1 MLRGVRSVL
10 GDDGFRLALVLSTI
24 GVCVVVVVASRLATN
39 IGFAIVVLVAAAVAL
54 RVDFH
59 VVVRLPLALLA
70 LGFAGRPVIE
80 SRDRLIRFALLVVG
94 ALLLVSTLH
103 GVAGWMRVLAFA
115 GAIASVPLGAAL
127 DARIPRWLPLL
138 LFATAVG
145 IYACAPDTETPKIL
159 LGAIGPCVFLAID
172 PESRG
177 ASPTGAVLALVV
189 WSAVLGGHG
198 RPGAVIGSLACFGVL
213 LLVPFVRS
221 RWRTPEAVVTL
232 LVVQAALVVWV
243 SRVAGLKD
251 SALLALVLAIP
262 AFALAFLALRFA
274 AGSAGQGDDRTH
286 RRHQ

>member
-24 GVCVVVVVASRLATN
+24 GVCVVVVVANRLATN

-54 RVDFH
+54 RVEYH
-59 VVVRLPLALLA
+59 VVLRLPLALLA
-70 LGFAGRPVIE
+70 LGFAGRPVTE
-80 SRDRLIRFALLVVG
+80 PRDRLVRFALLVVG
-94 ALLLVSTLH
+94 ALLLVSTLP
-103 GVAGWMRVLAFA
+103 GVAGWMRVVAFA

-127 DARIPRWLPLL
+127 DARVPRFLPLL

-145 IYACAPDTETPKIL
+145 IYACAPDTETPKVL
-159 LGAIGPCVFLAID
+159 LGAIGPTMFLAID
-172 PESRG
+172 PDTRG
-177 ASPTGAVLALVV
+177 GSPTGAVLALVV

-213 LLVPFVRS
+213 LLLPFVRP
-221 RWRTPEAVVTL
+221 RRDTLPAVVTL

-243 SRVAGLKD
+243 SRVAGLRQ

-262 AFALAFLALRFA
+262 AFALAYLALWFA
-274 AGSAGQGDDRTH
+274 AGSAGQSDEHTQ

>member
-1 MLRGVRSVL
+1 MRSVL

-24 GVCVVVVVASRLATN
+24 GVCAVVIVANRLAASV
-39 IGFAIVVLVAAAVAL
+39 GFAIVVLVAAAVAL

-59 VVVRLPLALLA
+59 VVLRLPLALLA
-70 LGFAGRPVIE
+70 LGFAGRPVVE
-80 SRDRLIRFALLVVG
+80 SRDRLIRFALLIVG

-103 GVAGWMRVLAFA
+103 GAAGWMRMLAFV

-127 DARIPRWLPLL
+127 DARIPRFLPLL

-159 LGAIGPCVFLAID
+159 LGAIGPCMFLAID
-172 PESRG
+172 PETRG
-177 ASPTGAVLALVV
+177 GPPTGALLALVV

-198 RPGAVIGSLACFGVL
+198 RPGAVVGSLACFGVL
-213 LLVPFVRS
+213 LLLPFVRP

-243 SRVAGLKD
+243 SRVAGLRD
-251 SALLALVLAIP
+251 GALLALVLAIP
-262 AFALAFLALRFA
+262 AFALAFLALWFA
-274 AGSAGQGDDRTH
+274 AGSAGQGEEHAH
-286 RRHQ
+286 RRY